1 MQFTPPASLDGAAPA
16 DQRRAALDRALA
28 APSPSSSQEFW
39 RYSRIDALRLADYR
53 PVGASGAA
61 TPAFTPEPL
70 VFSPGAPEPVARVLT
85 RNGAIVSIEVA
96 PGVVGLRVSG
106 AADAAEDAA
115 EALLGAP
122 RADGGCP
129 MLDLTVALATDV
141 VCVEAEAGAVVPGPV
156 VVDHV
161 VDVPGALC
169 GVRLSVRAGR
179 SAELAVVERWSTPEE
194 LDAVVLSA
202 ARVEAGDGAH
212 VRFVSVQQAGP
223 KTVLIAHQDLTTA
236 RDASLRAMSVALGG
250 SYARVRTDAAMT
262 GPGGANELLAVYF
275 GDGDQMHDFR
285 TLQHHLAP
293 RTTSDLVFK
302 GAVQGRSASVY
313 SGLIRIAKEARH
325 TVANQTNR
333 NLLLSS
339 EAQAESVPNLEI
351 ENNDVRCSHASAVG
365 PIDDD
370 QRYYLES
377 RGVPPDVAQRLIV
390 QGFFADLL
398 AKVPVEG
405 LAPAL
410 IAATTARFHAEE
422 PS

>member
-16 DQRRAALDRALA
+16 DQRRVALDRALA
-28 APSPSSSQEFW
+28 APSPSSSQEIW

-53 PVGASGAA
+53 PVGASEAGA
-61 TPAFTPEPL
+61 PVFTPEPL
-70 VFSPGAPEPVARVLT
+70 VFVPGAPEPVARVLT
-85 RNGAIVSIEVA
+85 RNGSIVSIEMA
-96 PGVVGLRVSG
+96 PGVAGLRVSG
-106 AADAAEDAA
+106 ASGAA
-115 EALLGAP
+115 EALLEAP
-122 RADGGCP
+122 QADGGCP
-129 MLDLTVALATDV
+129 MLDLTVALAADV
-141 VCVEAEAGAVVPGPV
+141 VCIEAEPGAVVRGPV

-161 VDVPGALC
+161 VDVPGSLC

-179 SAELAVVERWSTPEE
+179 SAEVAVVERWSTSEE

-202 ARVEAGDGAH
+202 ARVEAGEGAH

-223 KTVLIAHQDLTTA
+223 KAVLIAHQDLTTA

-262 GPGGANELLAVYF
+262 GPGGVNELLAVYF
-275 GDGDQMHDFR
+275 GDGDQMLDFR

-339 EAQAESVPNLEI
+339 QAQAESVPNLEI

-377 RGVPPDVAQRLIV
+377 RGVPPEIAQRLIV

-422 PS
+422 LS